1 MFWIW
6 SNKNSKIHKSHSG
19 ISSRCPCRC
28 ESHLLW
34 RRNIQSIHNCNE
46 IVFRVSAI
54 PYFQYYM
61 TDRFFGL
68 LIICASCGMRFI
80 KNNYLFLMTG
90 MGKGFFNVFVG
101 SLLCSINKELLNL
114 IMGPCI
120 MGSGLI
126 FIFLSMF
133 KNMSD
138 DELQRAV
145 SVQK

>member
-1 MFWIW
+1 
-6 SNKNSKIHKSHSG
+6 
-19 ISSRCPCRC
+19 
-28 ESHLLW
+28 
-34 RRNIQSIHNCNE
+34 
-46 IVFRVSAI
+46 
-54 PYFQYYM
+54 M

-101 SLLCSINKELLNL
+101 SLLCSINTELLNL

-126 FIFLSMF
+126 FIFLSIF

-145 SVQK
+145 SVQKSDMMNAGKKALINNKEAIYKTAYDNKDVIAEVAYDNRDVIAQAAYNNRELLAD